1 MFAEALITWKVL
13 ESKVFLARASRLEA
27 LVCCMLVRASVA
39 GKLMLT
45 SSSSK
50 STTWMSKPVV
60 LARGVNSGTPQFDYT
75 L

>member
-1 MFAEALITWKVL
+1 MFSEALFTWKVL

-27 LVCCMLVRASVA
+27 LVSCMLVRGSAV

-50 STTWMSKPVV
+50 STTWISKPVV
-60 LARGVNSGTPQFDYT
+60 LARGVNSGRPQVDCT

>member
-1 MFAEALITWKVL
+1 MFAVALLTWKVL
-13 ESKVFLARASRLEA
+13 ESKDFLATASRLEA
-27 LVCCMLVRASVA
+27 LVCCRLVRGSGA
-39 GKLMLT
+39 GEFTLT

-60 LARGVNSGTPQFDYT
+60 LARGVNSGSPQFVYT